1 MCNYSSIYKKDVSK
15 HIDKIKKCCNP
26 EETPEIIETLI
37 SVHKFCKI
45 CNKKLANKDSLQRH
59 ELKCKIKHLE
69 NKIIELSTGTINNN
83 NNNNNNGNNNNN
95 TINNNGNNTINN
107 NTINNTT
114 INNYITISLTPYN
127 YPNMEGMKQYIEAAI
142 RKSLMSVPNL
152 IESVH
157 FNDKFPENHTICITN
172 KRTKDAK
179 VFDGKRWKTMDKE
192 ELISEITDNYERELT
207 SYAEEKG
214 KTSYIDNYTE
224 AKQRKNGEENLKEEI
239 HNVLYDNNKKVNTK
253 ITEVKKQSSD

>member
-1 MCNYSSIYKKDVSK
+1 MYKCSLCDYSTVYKKDIYK
-15 HIDKIKKCCNP
+15 HINKTKKCCES

-37 SVHKFCKI
+37 PVHKFCKI
-45 CNKKLANKDSLQRH
+45 CNKKLANIYSLKRH
-59 ELKCKIKHLE
+59 ELKCESYKF
-69 NKIIELSTGTINNN
+69 NNNDKIIELSAGTINN
-83 NNNNNNGNNNNN
+83 
-95 TINNNGNNTINN
+95 TIN
-107 NTINNTT
+107 NNTT

-157 FNDKFPENHTICITN
+157 FNDKFPENQTICITN

-179 VFDGKRWKTMDKE
+179 VFDGKMWKTINKE
-192 ELISEITDNYERELT
+192 VLISEITDNYERELT

-214 KTSYIDNYTE
+214 KTAYIDNYTE
-224 AKQRKNGEENLKEEI
+224 AKQRKNGEEILKEEI
-239 HNVLYDNNKKVNTK
+239 HNILYDNNKKVNTK
-253 ITEVKKQSSD
+253 ITEVKKITEQ